1 MMMMKA
7 AIVCLAAGL
16 LFACGSEPEATPGSG
31 AAASGS
37 GPKSAA
43 KPATSVPA
51 SASAAQAP
59 DEKRGKMSNCP
70 NAVDKAKT
78 EIKDVPKGVEITVT
92 AADKAGNDE
101 IHARSKSVLE
111 HAKADAAKG
120 QHTGAGGGGGSMG
133 RCPIVIGGTDVTV
146 ADVEGGM
153 KFTVL
158 TKDEKEL
165 DWLRRESKDRLAL
178 MGTGEKGD
186 RKMANCP
193 SGVTGAK
200 TTVKEAGGAVVVT
213 VLAKDAKDEAS
224 VKDIRERAKKNTEL
238 KHDGSDK
245 KHDGDGGGAG
255 EGRCPTVLDGGTA
268 TAKDVDGGTE
278 ITVKPKAP
286 ADLKKMAAEA
296 TDRAKRFD

>member
-1 MMMMKA
+1 MMKA
-7 AIVCLAAGL
+7 AVVWFAAVVVAG
-16 LFACGSEPEATPGSG
+16 CGSEPDATPGSG
-31 AAASGS
+31 AASGS

-43 KPATSVPA
+43 KPATSAPA

-70 NAVDKAKT
+70 AAVDKAKT

-101 IHARSKSVLE
+101 IHARSKSVVE

-133 RCPIVIGGTDVTV
+133 RCPIVIGGTDVTA

-158 TKDEKEL
+158 SKDQKEL
-165 DWLRRESKDRLAL
+165 DWLRRESKERLAA

-200 TTVKEAGGAVVVT
+200 TKVKEAGGAAVVT
-213 VLAKDAKDEAS
+213 VVAKDAKDEAS
-224 VKDIRERAKKNTEL
+224 VKDIRDRAKKNAEL

-245 KHDGDGGGAG
+245 AKHDGDGGGAG
-255 EGRCPTVLDGGTA
+255 DGRCPSVYEGATV

-278 ITVKPKAP
+278 LTVKPKA
-286 ADLKKMAAEA
+286 AGDLKKMVAEA
-296 TDRAKRFD
+296 SDRAKRFD